1 MSCYSM
7 CVCFTFYVQ
16 RTLPNLIVTTVYIR
30 DRISFD
36 APLNTECRIWRR
48 AAGLAKHA
56 FREGFWIIK
65 PPDWKPLKA
74 WSVMHFLRFNIWKR
88 LNHVLVF
95 LKRLVICA
103 PAAVHL
109 VCVLQHHVYV
119 FSKLY
124 HHTIFSAIFG
134 IYASVPLLKTKN
146 KTKNFYKDKTVP
158 PTGVGVFRLS
168 NIYKDYHGI
177 RIIILCLTIVA

>member
-146 KTKNFYKDKTVP
+146 KTK
-158 PTGVGVFRLS
+158 
-168 NIYKDYHGI
+168 
-177 RIIILCLTIVA
+177 IL